1 MLAAAAV
8 LERHGHPPTVLDLA
22 SEDGL
27 DHVLFLFRANGRWG
41 TIGRSRDAGL
51 HGRRPVFRTVR
62 DLVYSYVDPYVDGS
76 GRIVGYGTF
85 HLDDLTRADW
95 RLGEGNVPSVERGL
109 FRQHHCRLRTSD
121 LRHARVLERTR
132 AFRERHLRIPATA
145 YAGGEKWL

>member
-1 MLAAAAV
+1 M
-8 LERHGHPPTVLDLA
+8 ERHGHPPSVLDLA

-27 DHVLFLFRANGRWG
+27 DHVLFLFRVDGRWG
-41 TIGRSRDAGL
+41 TIGKSRDAGL

-95 RLGEGNVPSVERGL
+95 RLGEGNVRSVERAL
-109 FRQHHCRLRTSD
+109 FQRRHRRLRTSD
-121 LRHARVLERTR
+121 LRHARVLEGYR
-132 AFRERHLRIPATA
+132 AFRVRHPAAPATG
-145 YAGGEKWL
+145 YAGREKWL